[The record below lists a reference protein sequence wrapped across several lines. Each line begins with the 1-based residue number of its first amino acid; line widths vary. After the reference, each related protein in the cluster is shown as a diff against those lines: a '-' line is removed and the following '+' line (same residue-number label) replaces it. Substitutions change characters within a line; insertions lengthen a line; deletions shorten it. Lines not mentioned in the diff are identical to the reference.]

1 MPEYFDISL
10 KNTRFV
16 AHHGVFP
23 QETVVGND
31 FMVDLTVTIPSSERF
46 LSLEDTISYADLFK
60 IVSEEMAI
68 PTPLLENV
76 CIRIADRLKN
86 DFPNIISGELEI
98 TKVAP
103 PISGID
109 GSCAVKFRF

>member
-23 QETVVGND
+23 QETAVGND
-31 FMVDLTVTIPSSERF
+31 FLVNLTVTIPSPEGY
-46 LSLEDTISYADLFK
+46 LSLEDTISYAELYK
-60 IVSEEMAI
+60 IVSEEMAT

-76 CIRIADRLKN
+76 CLRISGRLKN
-86 DFPNIISGELEI
+86 DYPNIIAGELEI
-98 TKVAP
+98 TKVSP

-109 GSCAVKFRF
+109 GSCAVKLRF